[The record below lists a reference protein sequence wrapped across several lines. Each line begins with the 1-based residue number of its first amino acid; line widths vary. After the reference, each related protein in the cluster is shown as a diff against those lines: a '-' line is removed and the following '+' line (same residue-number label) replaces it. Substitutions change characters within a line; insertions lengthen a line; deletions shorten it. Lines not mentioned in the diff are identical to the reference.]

1 MIGQTISHYRILER
15 LGGGGMGV
23 VYRAEDIRLKR
34 IVALKFLPPELTRD
48 QEAKDRFVHEAQSAS
63 SLDHPNICDIH
74 DIGETDDGQLFI
86 VMTCYEG
93 ETLKSRIAP
102 ARQQE
107 STGAGGKGP
116 LRIEEALDLA
126 IQVAQGLQK
135 AHEHGIVHRDIK
147 SANVMITSD
156 GVAKIVDF
164 GLAKLSGQ
172 TGMTKMG
179 TTLGTAAYMSPEQAR
194 GESVDHRTDIWSLG
208 VMMYEMITGQLPV
221 KSEYQEAIVYSILNE
236 TPTPLTAVRSGVPIE
251 LERIANKCL
260 EKSPSGRYQH
270 MDELLVDLR
279 ALKKSLESGLTTQG
293 VSAAVR
299 TTKQK
304 RLLYGTMAIIL
315 GGIVLGMIYLLFPA
329 REVLDS
335 VAVLPLENRSGD
347 PNQEFFC
354 DNMTDAVITEL
365 QKIKS
370 LRIISWTSVRKFKK
384 SEKSLPEIAKELGV
398 KGIVE
403 GSVLREGETVRIN
416 VQLIQASPEK
426 HLWANAFDRSMRNIL
441 ALQSEVAQAIVQ
453 EIKVAVTPDEQKR
466 LPSTYQV
473 NPEAHELYL
482 KGKFFAEKLGEN
494 DLKKAIEYFNLAIA
508 KDSNYA
514 LAYSGLGLAYDYYC
528 KFGYFPSGE
537 ASQKMEEAATMALQ
551 KDSTLAEAHVML
563 AVKKF
568 WYDWDSQAAGK
579 QFRIAI
585 ELNPGSSFA
594 HDRYSRFLSLTGS
607 IEAGIAENKRAQELD
622 PLSLNIKESLSEIYH
637 KDAHQ
642 YDNAIR
648 VCKEILEMDPQFFM
662 AYENMGLT
670 YLLQN
675 KDVEAL
681 EVFQKYERLWPDD
694 IYNKYHFSLAYARM
708 GERARGEEYL
718 RRIVNDTAK
727 TYFPLYILAILYTQ
741 LGQKDRAIECL
752 DKACRKHELFL
763 VQVKLNPFF
772 DPLRSDPRFIALLK
786 KIGSEK

>member
-1 MIGQTISHYRILER
+1 MIGTTIAHYEILEK
-15 LGGGGMGV
+15 LGEGGMGV
-23 VYRAEDIRLKR
+23 VYRAEDTRLKR
-34 IVALKFLPPELTRD
+34 IVALKFLPRELTRD
-48 QEAKDRFVHEAQSAS
+48 PEAKERFIQEAQAAS

-93 ETLKSRIAP
+93 ETLKSRIA
-102 ARQQE
+102 
-107 STGAGGKGP
+107 KGQ
-116 LRIEEALDLA
+116 LRIDEAVDLA
-126 IQVAQGLQK
+126 IQISQGLQK
-135 AHEHGIVHRDIK
+135 AHEQGIVHRDIK

-164 GLAKLSGQ
+164 GLAKL
-172 TGMTKMG
+172 TGRTAMTKVG
-179 TTLGTAAYMSPEQAR
+179 TTVGTAAYMSPEQAR

-208 VMMYEMITGQLPV
+208 VVMYEIITGQLPV

-236 TPTPLTAVRSGVPIE
+236 TPTPLTALRSGVPME
-251 LERIANKCL
+251 LEWIINKCL

-270 MDELLVDLR
+270 MDELLVDLK
-279 ALKKSLESGLTTQG
+279 ALKKSVETGPSTRALSST
-293 VSAAVR
+293 SR
-299 TTKQK
+299 TTRQ
-304 RLLYGTMAIIL
+304 RRFIYGTVTIIVVVV
-315 GGIVLGMIYLLFPA
+315 VLEVFYFLLPS

-354 DNMTDAVITEL
+354 DDMTDAVITEL

-370 LRIISWTSVRKFKK
+370 LRVISWTSVRKFKK
-384 SEKSLPEIAKELGV
+384 SEKSLPEIARELGV
-398 KGIVE
+398 KAVVE
-403 GSVLREGETVRIN
+403 GAVSREADTVRIT

-426 HLWANAFDRSMRNIL
+426 HLWANMFDRSTKNIH
-441 ALQSEVAQAIVQ
+441 ALQSEVARAITG
-453 EIKVAVTPDEQKR
+453 EIKVVVTPDEQAR
-466 LPSTYQV
+466 LSATYQV
-473 NPEAHELYL
+473 NPAAHELYL
-482 KGKFFAEKLGEN
+482 KGKFFAEKWGKD
-494 DLKKAIEYFNLAIA
+494 DLKKALEYLNLAIT

-514 LAYSGLGLAYDYYC
+514 LAYSGLALVFNTYADM
-528 KFGYFPSGE
+528 GYLSPEE
-537 ASQKMEEAATMALQ
+537 ASPKVEQAATMALQ

-579 QFRIAI
+579 QYRIAI

-594 HDRYSRFLSLTGS
+594 HERYSRFLSLT
-607 IEAGIAENKRAQELD
+607 ENVEQGIAENMRAQELN
-622 PLSLNIKESLSEIYH
+622 PLSLSIKETLSEIYY

-642 YDNAIR
+642 FDKAIS
-648 VCKEILEMDPQFFM
+648 VCKEILEMEPQYMM

-675 KDVEAL
+675 KHVEAL
-681 EVFQKYERLWPDD
+681 EVFRKYERLWPDD

-708 GERARGEEYL
+708 GERARGEEFM
-718 RRIVNDTAK
+718 RQIVNDTAK
-727 TYFPLYILAILYTQ
+727 MYFPLYSLAILYTQ
-741 LGQKDRAIECL
+741 LGQNDRAIECV
-752 DKACRKHELFL
+752 DKAIRKHELFL
-763 VQVKLNPFF
+763 IQAKLNPYF

-786 KIGSEK
+786 KMGRRNN